1 MRKSLLAFSLAFLI
15 MGGTLQAQ
23 YYGTENNDKVA
34 LQQSMEA
41 ENSELEMEAAALADC
56 EREAENELLLARL
69 NEINDLD
76 KSDLT
81 HAEKRALRTEVKT
94 IEAEM
99 AANGGGIYISVG
111 AIIIIILLLIL
122 IF

>member
-1 MRKSLLAFSLAFLI
+1 MRKPLLTYSLAFLLL
-15 MGGTLQAQ
+15 GSSVQAQ

-41 ENSELEMEAAALADC
+41 EKSIQEMEALELADC
-56 EREAENELLLARL
+56 ERDAENELLLARL
-69 NEINDLD
+69 NEINDMD
-76 KSDLT
+76 KADLS
-81 HAEKRALRTEVKT
+81 HAEKRALRTEVKS

-99 AANGGGIYISVG
+99 AANGGGVYLSVG

>member
-99 AANGGGIYISVG
+99 AANGGIYISVG